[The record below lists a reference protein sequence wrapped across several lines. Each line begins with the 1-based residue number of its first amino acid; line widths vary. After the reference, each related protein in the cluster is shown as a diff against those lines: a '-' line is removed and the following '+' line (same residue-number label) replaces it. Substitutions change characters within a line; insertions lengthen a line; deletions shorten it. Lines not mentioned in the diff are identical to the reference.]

1 MALFLASMCAAFQ
14 LASTYLTASNFG
26 EPAWLVLQSVFTT
39 QTWFGGQERALRAV
53 LVVLMTAVGNLRMA
67 TILGPS
73 ALGTAWRRF
82 GAAWQWR
89 VDNSP
94 AAIAANLIEYG
105 LPTCPTG
112 TFVAEFLASMVG
124 ITTLQRPTTAAGT
137 DMFCFNV
144 FAGLAWSIQRSRFS
158 AISLTLGRLSFSWA
172 ATFSAFVASAVEG
185 YSADSHAL
193 RSLL

>member
-1 MALFLASMCAAFQ
+1 MAILRARMTTNLLDFATCLLTGFQSILTLSWSMTLFLASMCAAFQ

-39 QTWFGGQERALRAV
+39 QTWFGSQERALRAV
-53 LVVLMTAVGNLRMA
+53 LVVLMTVVGNLRMA
-67 TILGPS
+67 TILGPLT
-73 ALGTAWRRF
+73 LGTAWRRF

-94 AAIAANLIEYG
+94 AAIAANLVEYG

-124 ITTLQRPTTAAGT
+124 IPTL
-137 DMFCFNV
+137 
-144 FAGLAWSIQRSRFS
+144 
-158 AISLTLGRLSFSWA
+158 
-172 ATFSAFVASAVEG
+172 
-185 YSADSHAL
+185 
-193 RSLL
+193 